1 MNSYIQI
8 KKLHSEKKGTDY
20 LSSILYVYGKPFYI
34 TLSYECIMMLLD
46 IKPSE
51 INNLQVGY
59 ESPLIEIK
67 LGD

>member
-8 KKLHSEKKGTDY
+8 KKLHSDKKDTDY

-51 INNLQVGY
+51 VNNLPVGF
-59 ESPLIEIK
+59 ESKKIELN
-67 LGD
+67 LGE